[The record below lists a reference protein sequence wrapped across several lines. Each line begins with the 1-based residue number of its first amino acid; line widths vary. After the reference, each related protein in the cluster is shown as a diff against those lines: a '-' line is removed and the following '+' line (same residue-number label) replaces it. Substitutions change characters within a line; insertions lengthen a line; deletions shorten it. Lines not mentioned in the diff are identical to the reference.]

1 MYKIHTYPKVQEKR
15 CYSKKMKKVLVLIN
29 KFKDADLSLTSNI
42 ASYLSSKGVEVF
54 LEEEL
59 ALKVNGTKK
68 ISEATLKD
76 ISFLIVIGGDGTIL
90 GNAKKYK
97 DYEFPILGINLGRVG
112 CLAEAEPDKYQDA
125 IDKILSGKYKVE
137 KRVSL
142 EGTLKKTNGEVKN
155 IFAFNEVVVQRGIS
169 LKMLDLHI
177 SINNSNE
184 TSFYADGLIIATPTG
199 SSAYSLASGG
209 PLMYPTA
216 KSFVLTPICAQ
227 LKTITSLV
235 VSSDDVITMSIGQHK
250 ITNFVPNIEIDGSE
264 TLEIEPGDVLTV
276 AKGSKTLNIIKVN
289 LNSSLYEPIFKVTN
303 TFVR

>member
-1 MYKIHTYPKVQEKR
+1 M
-15 CYSKKMKKVLVLIN
+15 KVLILVNEI
-29 KFKDADLSLTSNI
+29 KDADLDITSGI

-59 ALKVNGTKK
+59 ALKVKK
-68 ISEATLKD
+68 AKAISSTELRE

-90 GNAKKYK
+90 KYGKKYK
-97 DYEFPILGINLGRVG
+97 DYDFPILGINLGRVG
-112 CLAEAEPDKYQDA
+112 CLAEAEPDHYEEA
-125 IDKILSGKYKVE
+125 LDKILAGEYKVE

-142 EGTLKKTNGEVKN
+142 EGTLTKSNGDVKN
-155 IFAFNEVVVQRGIS
+155 VFAFNDIVIQRGIS
-169 LKMLDLHI
+169 LKMLDIHV
-177 SINNSNE
+177 SINSSNE

-199 SSAYSLASGG
+199 SSAYSLSSGG

-216 KSFVLTPICAQ
+216 KSFVITPICAQ

-235 VSSDDVITMSIGQHK
+235 VSSDDIITMSIGQHK
-250 ITNFVPNIEIDGSE
+250 IKDYIPNIEIDGAE
-264 TLEIEPGDVLTV
+264 PLGIEPGDVLKV
-276 AKGSKTLNIIKVN
+276 AKGNKTLNIIKVN